1 MEGAGGDV
9 STDFERLGGEQGLR
23 AVIDDFVDRVFDDVM
38 IGFHFGA
45 ASRERI
51 KAKEYEFA
59 ARHLGAPIDY
69 TGRPLVDAHGTHR
82 ILGGQFVR
90 RLTILAETLRDHH
103 APSEVIAAG
112 ADYIAVCGGVWSH
125 PEGPEAACAGL
136 SQLLD

>member
-1 MEGAGGDV
+1 M

-45 ASRERI
+45 ASRDRI

-59 ARHLGAPIDY
+59 ARHLGAPVDY
-69 TGRPLVDAHGTHR
+69 TGRPLADAHGTHR

-90 RLTILAETLRDHH
+90 RLTILAETLRDHD
-103 APSEVIAAG
+103 APAEVI
-112 ADYIAVCGGVWSH
+112 
-125 PEGPEAACAGL
+125 EAWLAHNE
-136 SQLLD
+136 QLRDQITGDPGSSCNPPAPRPLPTRET